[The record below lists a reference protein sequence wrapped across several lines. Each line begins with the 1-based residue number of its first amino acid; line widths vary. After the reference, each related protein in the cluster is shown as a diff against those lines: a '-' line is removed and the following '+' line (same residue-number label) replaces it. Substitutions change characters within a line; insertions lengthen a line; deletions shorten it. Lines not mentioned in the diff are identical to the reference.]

1 MQENRIIIDDF
12 EISINDIPKYLDRFN
27 LLPNFIRA
35 VIENKIT
42 SHIEPSSDDQV
53 EYQLNFLSR
62 NNLKN
67 KHQLSSWLDKNGLDD
82 KRLSLLI
89 YDNLK
94 LEKFKNEKFDN
105 LVDSEFLNKKNSL
118 DKVMYSIIRVKTKLE
133 AEEIYLKLEEQE
145 ESFSDLAAKYSEGVE
160 KNFNGIIG
168 PLEIGVLN
176 PELSERLKI
185 SKKGQL
191 WPPFNCQQWWVVMRL
206 ERFLPARLDDNMR
219 TKLRENM
226 YEVWIQKKI
235 IKVLNNLREN
245 NKSNEIQSVDENNNI
260 QNNELLNNND
270 DLIFGD

>member
-1 MQENRIIIDDF
+1 MKENRILIDDF
-12 EISINDIPKYLDRFN
+12 EISLNDIPKYLDRVN
-27 LLPNFIRA
+27 LLPNFVRA
-35 VIENKIT
+35 VMESKLT
-42 SHIEPSSDDQV
+42 SHIQPNSDEQV
-53 EYQLNFLSR
+53 EYQIKFLAR
-62 NNLKN
+62 NNLNN

-94 LEKFKNEKFDN
+94 LERFKDEKFNN
-105 LVDSEFLNKKNSL
+105 LVESEFLSKKSSL

-145 ESFSDLAAKYSEGVE
+145 ESFSELAEKYSQGVE

-191 WPPFNCQQWWVVMRL
+191 WPPFHCQNWWVVMRL
-206 ERFLPARLDDNMR
+206 EKFLPAKLDDNMR
-219 TKLRENM
+219 IKLKESLYEN
-226 YEVWIQKKI
+226 WIQKKI
-235 IKVLNNLREN
+235 VKVLKNLRQK
-245 NKSNEIQSVDENNNI
+245 NKSNESQSL
-260 QNNELLNNND
+260 NEKNKLLRNND
-270 DLIFGD
+270 DLIYGE